1 MAEARGGVYY
11 SEPTDTT
18 RGTRSYREGPPPRA
32 RAQERRLD
40 VAVPS
45 WPDIDARIS
54 AFLEVEWQRFD
65 QLLEAKLEEHDDIW
79 REAIAQVIV
88 KLIDEK
94 PGVQGPPGPAASC
107 RASACGRPDRLPM
120 KIRSSLSRAHLFRH
134 SEIPDR
140 GPVAPIGCRSRAPVA
155 MASSR
160 SYVGPTIRRRATS
173 ALTSLH

>member
-88 KLIDEK
+88 KLIDE
-94 PGVQGPPGPAASC
+94 
-107 RASACGRPDRLPM
+107 
-120 KIRSSLSRAHLFRH
+120 
-134 SEIPDR
+134 IPDR

>member
-1 MAEARGGVYY
+1 MVEARGDVYY
-11 SEPTDTT
+11 SEPTDPT

-32 RAQERRLD
+32 HAQERRLD
-40 VAVPS
+40 IAVPS
-45 WPDIDARIS
+45 WAEIDARIQ
-54 AFLEVEWQRFD
+54 AFLEVERQRFD

-94 PGVQGPPGPAASC
+94 PGVQGPPGPLVNC
-107 RASACGRPDRLPM
+107 RAFVSGSPGRLRM
-120 KIRSSLSRAHLFRH
+120 RIKFSLTTAHLFRH
-134 SEIPDR
+134 SGIPGR
-140 GPVAPIGCRSRAPVA
+140 SPVAPIGCRSRAPVA

-160 SYVGPTIRRRATS
+160 NYVAPTIRRRATS